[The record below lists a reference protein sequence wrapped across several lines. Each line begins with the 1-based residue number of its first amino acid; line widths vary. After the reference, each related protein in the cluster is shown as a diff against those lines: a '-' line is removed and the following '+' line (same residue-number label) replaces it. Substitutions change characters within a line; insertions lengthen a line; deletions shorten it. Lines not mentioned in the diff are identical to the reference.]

1 MIGVVAHDAGS
12 AEIISSYIRQNN
24 LICNYSLSGPAVN
37 IFELKLGPVT
47 NIPLEELIIK
57 SERVLC
63 GTSLIARLEWD
74 AIAMAEKSG
83 KHSTAVIDHW
93 TNYRERFVRDG
104 IWHFPDEV
112 WVGDETAQKLAIDL
126 LPELKITYVEN
137 AYFIDQKKELKKLS
151 NKKKDKTPGT
161 KILYVTTPMRA
172 GGQKLYNNPLH
183 WGYTEEDALRYFLSN
198 VNCLSN
204 NISSI
209 DIRTH
214 PKEENNK
221 YDWAYSEYNLPISTT
236 RQQSLM
242 EQIVECDV
250 VAGCATMAMV
260 VGLLAEKRVVSCIP
274 QGGRIKP
281 LPHQEI
287 EKMYE
292 LLEHCKNKNT

>member
-12 AEIISSYIRQNN
+12 AEILSSYIRQNN
-24 LICNYSLSGPAVN
+24 LICNYCLAGPAIK
-37 IFELKLGPVT
+37 IFSLKLGPLT
-47 NIPLEELIIK
+47 NMSLEELVENSDK
-57 SERVLC
+57 VLC
-63 GTSLIARLEWD
+63 GTSLTARHEWE
-74 AIAMAEKSG
+74 AIAIAKKLA

-104 IWHFPDEV
+104 VWHFPDEV

-137 AYFIDQKKELKKLS
+137 AYFIDQKKELEKLS
-151 NKKKDKTPGT
+151 SKKKDKTPGT

-172 GGQKLYNNPLH
+172 GGLELYNNPRH

-198 VNCLSN
+198 VKCLSN

-209 DIRTH
+209 EIRTH
-214 PKEENNK
+214 PKEKNDK
-221 YDWAYSEYNLPISTT
+221 YDWAYSEYDLPLN
-236 RQQSLM
+236 RAHGLSLM

-274 QGGRIKP
+274 VGGRIKP
-281 LPHQEI
+281 LPHQDI
-287 EKMYE
+287 EKMHE
-292 LLEHCKNKNT
+292 LLEQCSNENS

>member
-24 LICNYSLSGPAVN
+24 LTCNYSLAGPA
-37 IFELKLGPVT
+37 IKTFSLKLGPLT
-47 NIPLEELIIK
+47 NMSLEELVVNSDK
-57 SERVLC
+57 LLC
-63 GTSLIARLEWD
+63 GTSLTAHHEWE
-74 AIAMAEKSG
+74 AIAKAKKLG

-104 IWHFPDEV
+104 VWHFPDEV

-126 LPELKITYVEN
+126 LPELKVTYVEN

-151 NKKKDKTPGT
+151 LNKKEKTPGT

-204 NISSI
+204 NILSI

-214 PKEENNK
+214 PKEEINK
-221 YDWAYSEYNLPISTT
+221 YDWAYSEYDLPLSTT

-287 EKMYE
+287 EKMHE
-292 LLEHCKNKNT
+292 LLEQRINTNT